1 MMGWAGWPGWPVAR
15 LSHHTRELIRV
26 DAVISPLA
34 GVQGKAQNQPGVG
47 HLGERSPRHPSPTG
61 ISWAHEDSRACLLLS
76 ENHARLTA
84 NPGSL
89 AATIRVVSQSE
100 ERKKDNL
107 QLQIERVSASPRC
120 HLAHETDGEEALRE
134 PVMTR
139 R

>member
-1 MMGWAGWPGWPVAR
+1 M
-15 LSHHTRELIRV
+15 
-26 DAVISPLA
+26 
-34 GVQGKAQNQPGVG
+34 
-47 HLGERSPRHPSPTG
+47 
-61 ISWAHEDSRACLLLS
+61 CLLLS
-76 ENHARLTA
+76 ENHAQLTA

-89 AATIRVVSQSE
+89 AAAIRVVSQSE

-107 QLQIERVSASPRC
+107 QLQIERISASPRC

>member
-1 MMGWAGWPGWPVAR
+1 MLELVPLLEYRARPRISLGSVTLEKGLRGTPAPRAYPGPMRTPEHV
-15 LSHHTRELIRV
+15 SC
-26 DAVISPLA
+26 
-34 GVQGKAQNQPGVG
+34 
-47 HLGERSPRHPSPTG
+47 
-61 ISWAHEDSRACLLLS
+61 CL
-76 ENHARLTA
+76 RTT
-84 NPGSL
+84 PGSL
-89 AATIRVVSQSE
+89 QTLAALLPPSEWFQSE